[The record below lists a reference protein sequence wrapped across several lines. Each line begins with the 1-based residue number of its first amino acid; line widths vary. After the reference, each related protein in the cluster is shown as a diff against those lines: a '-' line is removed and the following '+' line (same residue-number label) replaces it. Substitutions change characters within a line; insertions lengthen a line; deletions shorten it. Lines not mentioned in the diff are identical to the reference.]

1 MIAYLTGPAESLGA
15 ESLMIKA
22 NGVGYKVFVP
32 SKLRQGLKADQPL
45 SVYIHT
51 HVRED
56 ALDLYGF
63 ASLDELRLFE
73 LIINISGIG
82 PKTGLLLLNFGVDEI
97 TVAVSKADLD
107 FFTAIP
113 RLGKKNAQK
122 IIIELKPKLGD
133 LEDLNLADE
142 SPETNQA
149 LQALVG
155 LGFSKKEALAAL
167 RQSPADLD
175 LELRVST
182 ALKYLG
188 QHGR

>member
-1 MIAYLTGPAESLGA
+1 MIAYLSGPAESLGA
-15 ESLMIKA
+15 EALMIKA

-32 SKLRQGLKADQPL
+32 SKIGQGLKAGQPL
-45 SVYIHT
+45 SVYVHT

-63 ASLDELRLFE
+63 ASLDDLRLFE

-97 TVAVSKADLD
+97 TAAVSKADLD

-155 LGFSKKEALAAL
+155 LGFSKKEAMAAL

>member
-32 SKLRQGLKADQPL
+32 SKLRQGLRADQPL

-63 ASLDELRLFE
+63 ATLDELRLFE

-82 PKTGLLLLNFGVDEI
+82 PKTGLLLLNSSVEEI
-97 TVAVSKADLD
+97 TAAVSKADLD

-155 LGFSKKEALAAL
+155 LGFSKKEAMAAL